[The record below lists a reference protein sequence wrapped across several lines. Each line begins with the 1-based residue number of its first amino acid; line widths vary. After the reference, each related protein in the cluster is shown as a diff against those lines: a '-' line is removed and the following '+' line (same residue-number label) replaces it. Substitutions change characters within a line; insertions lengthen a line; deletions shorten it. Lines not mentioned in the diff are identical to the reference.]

1 MKFLMLA
8 AALLVIPFQANNDR
22 FNGVWI
28 AQLEGRTFV
37 RLELTSANGTPAGRI
52 GTGNIHVNDR
62 GEVGEATDVPAQL
75 TPMSDIVVHDSTMAF
90 TRVEGSELEH
100 FELRLRPDGTAE
112 IEFLPSAELLRE
124 MKEEGI
130 PAIKPIRLTKA
141 R

>member
-8 AALLVIPFQANNDR
+8 SALFVIPFQAGNSP

-37 RLELTSANGTPAGRI
+37 RLELGSAGGTPAGKI
-52 GTGNIHVNDR
+52 GTGNISVNKQ
-62 GEVGEATDVPAQL
+62 GEVSDVTDVPALL
-75 TPMSDIVVHDSTMAF
+75 TQMNDIVVRESTMAF
-90 TRVEGSELEH
+90 TRVEGSDVER

-112 IEFLPSAELLRE
+112 IEFLPSAELLLE
-124 MKEEGI
+124 LKEEGI
-130 PAIKPIRLTKA
+130 ALMKPIRLTKV